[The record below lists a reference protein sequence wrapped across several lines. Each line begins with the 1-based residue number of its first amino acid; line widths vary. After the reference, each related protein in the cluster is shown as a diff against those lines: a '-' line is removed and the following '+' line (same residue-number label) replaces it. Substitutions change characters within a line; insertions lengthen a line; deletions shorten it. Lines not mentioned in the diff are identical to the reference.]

1 MQKSGPRVSEQRDTG
16 LRERDAMICRS
27 CGQEERA
34 SEGYPCKD
42 CGTFICI
49 MCVFKGVIRCE
60 RCAAIEARAAA
71 ASGTPAATAPSASGT
86 TGTASS
92 PGTGTS
98 LELDW
103 PEH

>member
-1 MQKSGPRVSEQRDTG
+1 MTE
-16 LRERDAMICRS
+16 LRERDAMLCRS

-49 MCVFKGVIRCE
+49 MCVFKGVVRCE
-60 RCAAIEARAAA
+60 KCEANAHGTAAPQGVATGAAA
-71 ASGTPAATAPSASGT
+71 ESDQ
-86 TGTASS
+86 S
-92 PGTGTS
+92 PT
-98 LELDW
+98 LDW

>member
-1 MQKSGPRVSEQRDTG
+1 MSE

-27 CGQEERA
+27 CGHEERA

-49 MCVFKGVIRCE
+49 MCVFKGIVRCE
-60 RCAAIEARAAA
+60 RCDATAVSRPAYA
-71 ASGTPAATAPSASGT
+71 ASHPSASHM
-86 TGTASS
+86 A
-92 PGTGTS
+92 PAPPKM
-98 LELDW
+98 DW